1 MLAAE
6 AKLDGDLFDWNS
18 MKDTYD
24 WSGILIG
31 NGASIAI
38 WNHFSYS
45 SIFSKS
51 ATDEIKHPLLE
62 KDQNLF
68 NALGTTNFEQVL
80 SSLSTAKTINQVLG
94 FDVDLI
100 DGLYTNIQRALI
112 EAVRTIHI
120 PWKSVPD
127 RVLEAINSEL
137 LRYKYVYSTNYDLL
151 IYWAMMHQNQRAFRD
166 FFFSEAFDLSNTE
179 IWSKP
184 TAVLFLHGGL
194 HLYRLPSGQTLK
206 RRAENDKN
214 LLDLFGQ
221 PYYEGA
227 VPLFITEGSHEEKM
241 ASIYKSDYLSF
252 AYNKFSQHRNSL
264 VIFGH
269 SLSERDKHI
278 VDAINN
284 WGPARIAISMLPD
297 TASNVRRK
305 KAQIV
310 SQLPDAKLY
319 FFDATTHPL
328 GTKEL
333 KIEQ

>member
-1 MLAAE
+1 MLTAE
-6 AKLDGDLFDWNS
+6 TKLDDDLFDWNS

-24 WSGILIG
+24 WKGILIG
-31 NGASIAI
+31 NGSSIAI
-38 WNHFSYS
+38 WNQFNYS

-51 ATDEIKHPLLE
+51 TTSEIEHPLLE

-68 NALGTTNFEQVL
+68 NALRTTNFEQVL

-94 FDVDLI
+94 FDVKLINDL
-100 DGLYTNIQRALI
+100 YNNIQRALI

-120 PWKSVPD
+120 PWKAVPD
-127 RVLEAINSEL
+127 EVLGVINSEL
-137 LRYKYVYSTNYDLL
+137 LKYKYVYSTNYDLL
-151 IYWAMMHQNQRAFRD
+151 VYWAMMHENQRVFRD
-166 FFFSEAFDLSNTE
+166 FFFSEEFDLSNTE
-179 IWSKP
+179 IWSKS

-206 RRAENDKN
+206 RRSGDDKN

-252 AYNKFSQHRNSL
+252 AYNKFSQHRDSL

-269 SLSERDKHI
+269 SLGDSDKHI

-284 WGPARIAISMLPD
+284 WGPARIAISMRSD
-297 TASNVRRK
+297 TESNIRRR
-305 KAQIV
+305 KAQII

-319 FFDATTHPL
+319 FFDSTTHPL
-328 GTKEL
+328 GADKL
-333 KIEQ
+333 KIS